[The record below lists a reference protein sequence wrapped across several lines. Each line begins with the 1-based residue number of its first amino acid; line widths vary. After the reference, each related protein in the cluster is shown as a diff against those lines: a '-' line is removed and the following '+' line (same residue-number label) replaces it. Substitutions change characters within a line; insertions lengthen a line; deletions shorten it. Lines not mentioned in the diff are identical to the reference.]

1 MCCVD
6 ALMYPVNVSRLFLLT
21 GISGAVSVDTNGD
34 RQMDF
39 AIYNFISDKLVQ
51 VARYD
56 SFSDKTIDTISVGCV
71 LVLL

>member
-6 ALMYPVNVSRLFLLT
+6 VLMYPMNVSCLFPLT
-21 GISGAVSVDTNGD
+21 GMSGAVSVDINGD

-39 AIYNFISDKLVQ
+39 AIYNFISDNLVQ

-56 SFSDKTIDTISVGCV
+56 SFSDKTIDTISVSCV
-71 LVLL
+71 HVL